1 MISGVGVAGVGAGVV
16 DGQDGVACDFGAG
29 AGAGVQLVTFQEGFV
44 HSQAQLVAVGSG
56 EHFGTGAYWKDL
68 MRQDRY

>member
-29 AGAGVQLVTFQEGFV
+29 AGVQLVTFQEGLV
-44 HSQAQLVAVGSG
+44 HSQVQ
-56 EHFGTGAYWKDL
+56 
-68 MRQDRY
+68 